1 MSYPGEIRR
10 DDVVTDKHYAEN
22 CGITYVQVILT
33 LVVVVSLMLILENMG
48 LNPEILSIVPYMLL
62 SAILAY
68 ILLIGSCFYSRR
80 IHSNPE
86 KT

>member
-10 DDVVTDKHYAEN
+10 DDVVTDKHYTEN
-22 CGITYVQVILT
+22 YGRIYVQVILT
-33 LVVVVSLMLILENMG
+33 LVIVVLLMLIPPNMG
-48 LNPEILSIVPYMLL
+48 QNPEILSIVPYLL
-62 SAILAY
+62 FSAILVY
-68 ILLIGSCFYSRR
+68 ILLIGSCFYSPR